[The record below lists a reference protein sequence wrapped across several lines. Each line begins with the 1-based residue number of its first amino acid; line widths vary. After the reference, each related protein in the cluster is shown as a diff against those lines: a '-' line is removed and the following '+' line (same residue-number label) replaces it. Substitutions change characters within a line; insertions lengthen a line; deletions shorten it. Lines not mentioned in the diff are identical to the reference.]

1 MSIEKDLKK
10 EGIQIIKP
18 LDTLKV
24 NLIASKVANTL
35 IDCLPNQSL
44 DYQTLF
50 IKLSR
55 CNMYIAKLP
64 QGTAKAKYF
73 YKNSSIYFHE
83 DIDFNYL
90 NNFVLHECIHRLQE
104 YRDSK
109 NNLLRLGL
117 CDFLSPR
124 LPGMGLNEAAVQ
136 LLTTK
141 CLNNPRENVKYYG
154 ITLNTTSPEY
164 YPLECALVNQMA
176 YVVGKERLYKSTLL
190 CTSDFKDEFIKL
202 TSKKTYSTIEN
213 NIDQIIFAEDELA
226 NLYSKLENIDQVDSY
241 FVKATN
247 KIEKLKNKITNKFI
261 ETQNLILTSYF
272 DSAFDR
278 LYSPAAIERYR
289 NQLYNFKH
297 YIGCVD
303 NDTFFNNY
311 YVEKMS
317 KLEQKYID
325 IENIGTSLVPAKTS
339 IVISLIQKITS
350 LLGLAKEEV

>member
-1 MSIEKDLKK
+1 MSIENELKR
-10 EGIQIIKP
+10 EGIEIIKP

-24 NLIASKVANTL
+24 NLIASKVANML

-90 NNFVLHECIHRLQE
+90 NTFVLHECIHRIQE

-109 NNLLRLGL
+109 NNLIRLGL
-117 CDFLSPR
+117 CDFFSPR

-141 CLNNPRENVKYYG
+141 CLNHHRENVKYYG

-164 YPLECALVNQMA
+164 YPLECCLVNQMA
-176 YVVGKERLYKSTLL
+176 YIVGEDHLYKSTLL
-190 CTSDFKDEFIKL
+190 ATTDFKDEFIKL
-202 TSKKTYSTIEN
+202 TSKKTYTTIEN

-226 NLYSKLENIDQVDSY
+226 NLYTQLENIDEVDSY

-247 KIEKLKNKITNKFI
+247 KIEKLKNKITRKFI

-272 DSAFDR
+272 DTAFDR
-278 LYSPAAIERYR
+278 LSSPVAIERYR

-297 YIGCVD
+297 YLGSIDKD
-303 NDTFFNNY
+303 NFYNNY

-317 KLEQKYID
+317 RLEQKYID
-325 IENIGTSLVPAKTS
+325 LENPKTALVPAKTN
-339 IVISLIQKITS
+339 IIISLFQKIS
-350 LLGLAKEEV
+350 HLLRKATETQ